1 MIEFSTHG
9 HSKTV
14 EPLAIDLLLKLFGT
28 ELFLTKT
35 VEELISGYQDPL
47 MAMAKTFL
55 PAVVKDD
62 KFSLLNGVFQH
73 AHSHFSRTFLLRGFY
88 F

>member
-9 HSKTV
+9 KSKTA
-14 EPLAIDLLLKLFGT
+14 EPFAIDLLLKLFGT

-35 VEELISGYQDPL
+35 VGELISGYKDPL
-47 MAMAKTFL
+47 MSMAKTFL

-62 KFSLLNGVFQH
+62 EFSLLNGVR
-73 AHSHFSRTFLLRGFY
+73 SLHFDLCLFY
-88 F
+88 NMSS

>member
-1 MIEFSTHG
+1 MIEFASHG
-9 HSKTV
+9 KSKTI
-14 EPLAIDLLLKLFGT
+14 EPLAVDLLLKLFGT

-35 VEELISGYQDPL
+35 VGELISGYKDPL

-62 KFSLLNGVFQH
+62 EFSLLNGVC
-73 AHSHFSRTFLLRGFY
+73 LLHLSFNEL
-88 F
+88 